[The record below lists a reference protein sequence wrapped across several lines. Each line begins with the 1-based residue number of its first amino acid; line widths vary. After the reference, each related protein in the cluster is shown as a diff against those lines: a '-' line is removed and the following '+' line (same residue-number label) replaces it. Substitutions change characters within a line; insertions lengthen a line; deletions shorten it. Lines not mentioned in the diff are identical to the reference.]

1 MKRLICLLLATL
13 LLCTAL
19 ISCDNGGSAE
29 TGKNENESENPAE
42 SGTVMLSFS
51 QAQSVDEMQNYDGRE
66 VTIIGYMSTLSPISG
81 KFMYLMNL
89 PYQSCPF
96 CVPNTTQLSNTMAVY
111 AKEKDEFE
119 FTDRAIQVT
128 GIMEFGDYT
137 DEFGYEYSYRIVDAT
152 YEVLDTSNMSEQ
164 LRLWQQLASTDVIS
178 DVYTM
183 FEYVNFLCF
192 WPSYT
197 AQFDGGAD
205 YLYPEDAIY
214 FIETDGAQFNYG
226 FKEGY
231 FEGLIAT
238 IESVDPTAFAD
249 LVTII
254 KDAKAL
260 CDKGYAELK
269 AGNCTQVAEYS
280 GAFGDGRLQ
289 YSLTNSTEFGSEME
303 RLYRLFSNWLA
314 SWEI

>member
-19 ISCDNGGSAE
+19 TSCESDS
-29 TGKNENESENPAE
+29 GKPAE
-42 SGTVMLSFS
+42 NGTVMLSFS
-51 QAQSVDEMQNYDGRE
+51 QAQSIEEIKNYDGRE

-81 KFMYLMNL
+81 QFMYLMNL

-111 AKEKDEFE
+111 AMEKDEFE

-152 YEVLDTSNMSEQ
+152 YEVLDTSNMSEE

-205 YLYPEDAIY
+205 YLYPDDAIY

-280 GAFGDGRLQ
+280 GAFRDGRLQ
-289 YSLTNSTEFGSEME
+289 YNLTNSTEFGSEME